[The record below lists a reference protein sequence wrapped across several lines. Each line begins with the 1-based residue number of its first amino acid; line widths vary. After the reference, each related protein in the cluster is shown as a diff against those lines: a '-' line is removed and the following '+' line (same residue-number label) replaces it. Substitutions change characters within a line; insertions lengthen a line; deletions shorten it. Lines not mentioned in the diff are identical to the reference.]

1 MVRTGVGR
9 LLSLDMVRTA
19 VGQILSFDLS
29 NQSGSLQGIISNK
42 SVIDHLKFG
51 R

>member
-9 LLSLDMVRTA
+9 LMSL
-19 VGQILSFDLS
+19 DLS

-42 SVIDHLKFG
+42 SVIDYLKFG